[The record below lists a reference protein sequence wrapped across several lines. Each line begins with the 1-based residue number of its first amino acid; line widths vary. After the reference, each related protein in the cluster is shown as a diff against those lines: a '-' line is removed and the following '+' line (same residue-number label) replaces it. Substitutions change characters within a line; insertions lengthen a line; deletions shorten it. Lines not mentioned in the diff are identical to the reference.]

1 MKSIQISIT
10 RHCQLVQTGP
20 VRLFTPYKR
29 RRRTRDPS
37 EGDAPSRKHKIEN
50 SRDGSNNDES
60 GDEVV
65 VPDKE
70 VWPQFVST
78 DGLVVQQSQE
88 QDSVVQNTHQT
99 ENGQG
104 DDIFKKLDELSNKMI
119 KLAYEFRRTLEE
131 AKELNRQ
138 QRREQ
143 ALVAQL
149 GGRTDV
155 IETVG
160 LQPAS
165 DTHNKKVNRIPM
177 QEKILHLVS
186 ISMRE
191 KET

>member
-1 MKSIQISIT
+1 M
-10 RHCQLVQTGP
+10 
-20 VRLFTPYKR
+20 RLFTPYKR

-37 EGDAPSRKHKIEN
+37 DGDAPSRKHKIEN

-78 DGLVVQQSQE
+78 DGGLVVQQSQE
-88 QDSVVQNTHQT
+88 QDSVVQNAHQT

-104 DDIFKKLDELSNKMI
+104 DDIFKKLDELSNKMM

-131 AKELNRQ
+131 VKEINRQ

-165 DTHNKKVNRIPM
+165 DAHNKKVKKILI
-177 QEKILHLVS
+177 QEKIFYFLFS
-186 ISMRE
+186 
-191 KET
+191 

>member
-1 MKSIQISIT
+1 M
-10 RHCQLVQTGP
+10 
-20 VRLFTPYKR
+20 
-29 RRRTRDPS
+29 
-37 EGDAPSRKHKIEN
+37 SRKLKNES

-65 VPDKE
+65 PEKE
-70 VWPQFVST
+70 VTWPQFVSA

-88 QDSVVQNTHQT
+88 HNSVVHNVHHTD
-99 ENGQG
+99 NGL
-104 DDIFKKLDELSNKMI
+104 DDTFKKLEDMSSKLI

-131 AKELNRQ
+131 AKELSR

-149 GGRTDV
+149 GARADV

-165 DTHNKKVNRIPM
+165 NSNNKKV
-177 QEKILHLVS
+177 
-186 ISMRE
+186 
-191 KET
+191 